1 MKKIFLLLFLATAT
15 AFGQKPI
22 FTSAKVKAATV
33 YFNSAEISQSAAV
46 TLPAG
51 TSEVVI
57 KNVANYLLENTLQV
71 GVPSNV
77 TILSSQFTNNYIS
90 EFETDENSPAL
101 KKVRDSIK
109 LVEEEIALV
118 YNQKTSEQKT
128 LELLDKNNQV
138 YGQQSGLSVTELMKM
153 VDYYKTK
160 RTETAN
166 TINTLTAKE
175 QKLNEKLTDL
185 KSKLEVNISKEEKI
199 STGKLVLQIMSETA
213 LSTQLD
219 ISYLTQGA
227 SWQPFYDLRADDIT
241 SPINML
247 YKAQVVQQTGI
258 DWKKVKLTL
267 SSGMPNQSS
276 FAPELTPWFLK
287 FYSAYD
293 DVVVEGYRTRSNADL
308 SETLQGQV
316 PGLNISTGS
325 GQPGANSTVILR
337 GHGSVNGNIEPLYVI
352 DGVPLSSENFK
363 SINPDDIASVSVLK
377 DANATSIYGNR
388 GANGVVVVKTKK
400 GKHKAEASVDKYTTI
415 TETQMNVTF
424 DIDIPYDIA
433 SNGKQHSVT
442 LKEIKL
448 PASYRHFSVPKL
460 EQEAFLLAEINDY
473 AKYNMLRGEANIIF
487 EGMYI
492 GKTQIN
498 PSQTADTLNLSM
510 GRDKKISV
518 KRETVAE
525 KSSTKFLSSGKEQV
539 FTYDIIIR
547 NNKKEAAKLTLKDQ
561 YPVSTD
567 KEIEVELLQSDSAKV
582 DKETGILTWEMSL
595 KPTETK
601 KVRISYKVKSPKS
614 KTLANL

>member
-15 AFGQKPI
+15 AFAQKPV
-22 FTSAKVKAATV
+22 FASAKVKAATV

-57 KNVANYLLENTLQV
+57 KNVANYLLENTLLI
-71 GVPSNV
+71 GAPANV

-90 EFETDENSPAL
+90 EFEPDENSPAL

-109 LVEEEIALV
+109 LVEKEVALV
-118 YNQKTSEQKT
+118 VNQKTSEQKT

-138 YGQQSGLSVTELMKM
+138 YGQQSGLSVAELMKM
-153 VDYYKTK
+153 VDYYKAK

-166 TINTLTAKE
+166 TINTLYAKE
-175 QKLNEKLTDL
+175 QKLNEKLADL
-185 KSKLEVNISKEEKI
+185 RSRLEVNISKEEKV
-199 STGKLVLQIMSETA
+199 STGKLVLQIMSDA
-213 LSTQLD
+213 AISTQLD

-227 SWQPFYDLRADDIT
+227 SWQPFYDLRADNIT

-267 SSGMPNQSS
+267 SSGSPNQSS
-276 FAPELTPWFLK
+276 YAPELSSWFLR
-287 FYSAYD
+287 FDYPLD
-293 DVVVEGYRTRSNADL
+293 DVVVEGYRTTTKAKSNVAVTTIT
-308 SETLQGQV
+308 SKTIEGRPNANFAQTLQGQV
-316 PGLNISTGS
+316 PGLMISTG
-325 GQPGANSTVILR
+325 N
-337 GHGSVNGNIEPLYVI
+337 GSPALEE
-352 DGVPLSSENFK
+352 S
-363 SINPDDIASVSVLK
+363 
-377 DANATSIYGNR
+377 
-388 GANGVVVVKTKK
+388 
-400 GKHKAEASVDKYTTI
+400 SVDKYTVI
-415 TETQMNVTF
+415 TENQMNVSF

-448 PASYRHFSVPKL
+448 PATYKHYSVPKL
-460 EQEAFLLAEINDY
+460 EQEAFLLAEISDY
-473 AKYNMLRGEANIIF
+473 AKHNLLRGEANIIF

-492 GKTQIN
+492 GKTSIN

-518 KRETVAE
+518 KRELIAE
-525 KSSTKFLSSGKEQV
+525 KSSTKFLSSGREQV

-561 YPVSTD
+561 YPISTD

-582 DKETGILTWEMSL
+582 ETETGILSWELNL
-595 KPTETK
+595 KPGETK
-601 KVRISYKVKSPKS
+601 KVRISYRVKAPKS
-614 KTLANL
+614 KPVYNL

>member
-1 MKKIFLLLFLATAT
+1 MKKIFLLLFLASAA
-15 AFGQKPI
+15 AFAQKPV
-22 FTSAKVKAATV
+22 FTTAKVKAATV

-57 KNVANYLLENTLQV
+57 KNVANYLLENTLQI
-71 GVPSNV
+71 GAPSNV

-90 EFETDENSPAL
+90 EFEPDENSPAL
-101 KKVRDSIK
+101 KKVRDSIS
-109 LVEEEIALV
+109 LVEKEIALV
-118 YNQKTSEQKT
+118 VNQKTSEQKT

-166 TINTLTAKE
+166 TINTLAAKE
-175 QKLNEKLTDL
+175 EKLNKKLADL
-185 KSKLEVNISKEEKI
+185 KSKLEVNISKEEKV

-227 SWQPFYDLRADDIT
+227 SWQPFYDLRADNI
-241 SPINML
+241 SEPINML

-267 SSGMPNQSS
+267 SSGSPNQSS
-276 FAPELTPWFLK
+276 YAPELSPWFLR
-287 FYSAYD
+287 FSD
-293 DVVVEGYRTRSNADL
+293 FTSRIIQGRSNADFA
-308 SETLQGQV
+308 ETLQGQV

-325 GQPGANSTVILR
+325 GQPGANSTIVIR
-337 GHGSVNGNIEPLYVI
+337 GYGSVNGTLEPLYVI
-352 DGVPLSSENFK
+352 DGVPLNAENFK
-363 SINPDDIASVSVLK
+363 SINPDDVASISVLK

-388 GANGVVVVKTKK
+388 GANGVVIVKTKK
-400 GKHKAEASVDKYTTI
+400 GKRKEKASVEDYTTI
-415 TETQMNVTF
+415 TENQMNVSF
-424 DIDIPYDIA
+424 DIDLPYDIA

-448 PASYRHFSVPKL
+448 PATYKHYSIPKL
-460 EQEAFLLAEINDY
+460 EQEAFLLAEISDY
-473 AKYNMLRGEANIIF
+473 AKYNLLKGEANIIF
-487 EGMYI
+487 ENIYI
-492 GKTQIN
+492 GKTSIN
-498 PSQTADTLNLSM
+498 PLQTTDTLNLSM
-510 GRDKKISV
+510 GRDKKVSV
-518 KRETVAE
+518 KRELVAE
-525 KSSTKFLSSGKEQV
+525 KSSTKFFSSGKEQV
-539 FTYDIIIR
+539 FTYDIIVR

-567 KEIEVELLQSDSAKV
+567 KDIEVELLQSNSAKI
-582 DKETGILTWEMSL
+582 DEETGILTWEMNL
-595 KPTETK
+595 KPAETK
-601 KVRISYKVKSPKS
+601 KVRISYKVKAPKS
-614 KTLANL
+614 KAIDNL

>member
-1 MKKIFLLLFLATAT
+1 MKKIFLLLFLASAA
-15 AFGQKPI
+15 AFAQKPI

-33 YFNSAEISQSAAV
+33 YFNSAEITQSAAV

-90 EFETDENSPAL
+90 EFEPDENSPAL
-101 KKVRDSIK
+101 KKVRDSIT
-109 LVEEEIALV
+109 LVEKEIALV
-118 YNQKTSEQKT
+118 VNQKTSEQKT

-153 VDYYKTK
+153 VDYYKAK

-166 TINTLTAKE
+166 TINTLYTKE
-175 QKLNEKLTDL
+175 QKLNEKLANL
-185 KSKLEVNISKEEKI
+185 KSRLEVNISKEEKI

-247 YKAQVVQQTGI
+247 YKAQVVQNTGI

-267 SSGMPNQSS
+267 SSGSPNQNSY
-276 FAPELTPWFLK
+276 APELTPWFLR
-287 FYSAYD
+287 FD
-293 DVVVEGYRTRSNADL
+293 QTILEEVVTVQKRFKGKPNADFVQ
-308 SETLQGQV
+308 TLQGQV
-316 PGLNISTGS
+316 PGLMISTGNVS
-325 GQPGANSTVILR
+325 PAL
-337 GHGSVNGNIEPLYVI
+337 EE
-352 DGVPLSSENFK
+352 SS
-363 SINPDDIASVSVLK
+363 L
-377 DANATSIYGNR
+377 
-388 GANGVVVVKTKK
+388 
-400 GKHKAEASVDKYTTI
+400 DKYTTI
-415 TETQMNVTF
+415 TENQMNVSF

-448 PASYRHFSVPKL
+448 PATYRHFSVPKL
-460 EQEAFLLAEINDY
+460 EQEAFLLAEISDY

-525 KSSTKFLSSGKEQV
+525 KSSAKFLSSGKEQV

-567 KEIEVELLQSDSAKV
+567 KEIEVELLQSDSAKI

-595 KPTETK
+595 KPAETK

-614 KTLANL
+614 KALANL

>member
-1 MKKIFLLLFLATAT
+1 MKKIAMLLLLACSFAY
-15 AFGQKPI
+15 AQKPV
-22 FTSAKVKAATV
+22 FTTAKVKATTV

-57 KNVANYLLENTLQV
+57 KNVANYLLENTLLI
-71 GVPSNV
+71 GAPSNV

-90 EFETDENSPAL
+90 EFEPDENSPAL

-109 LVEEEIALV
+109 LVEKEVALV
-118 YNQKTSEQKT
+118 INQKTSEQKT

-138 YGQQSGLSVTELMKM
+138 YGQQSGLSVAELMKM
-153 VDYYKTK
+153 VDYYKAK

-166 TINTLTAKE
+166 TINTLVAKE
-175 QKLNEKLTDL
+175 QKLNEKLAGL
-185 KSKLEVNISKEEKI
+185 RSRLEVNISKEEKV
-199 STGKLVLQIMSETA
+199 STGKLVLQIMSDTA

-227 SWQPFYDLRADDIT
+227 SWQPFYDLRADNIT

-267 SSGMPNQSS
+267 SSGSPNQSS
-276 FAPELTPWFLK
+276 YAPELNPWFLR
-287 FYSAYD
+287 FDTS
-293 DVVVEGYRTRSNADL
+293 L
-308 SETLQGQV
+308 SEIAVSSSRRKDKAGFKETLQGQV
-316 PGLNISTGS
+316 AGLEISTGS
-325 GQPGANSTVILR
+325 GQPGANSQVSLR
-337 GHGSVNGNIEPLYVI
+337 GA
-352 DGVPLSSENFK
+352 
-363 SINPDDIASVSVLK
+363 ASVS
-377 DANATSIYGNR
+377 D
-388 GANGVVVVKTKK
+388 
-400 GKHKAEASVDKYTTI
+400 YTTI
-415 TETQMNVTF
+415 NENQMNVSF

-448 PASYRHFSVPKL
+448 PATYRHYSVPKL
-460 EQEAFLLAEINDY
+460 EQEAFLLAEISDY
-473 AKYNMLRGEANIIF
+473 AKYNLLRGEANIIF

-492 GKTQIN
+492 GKTNIN

-518 KRETVAE
+518 KRELVAE

-539 FTYDIIIR
+539 YTYDIIIR

-561 YPVSTD
+561 YPISTD

-582 DKETGILTWEMSL
+582 ETETGILSWELNL
-595 KPTETK
+595 KPGENK
-601 KVRISYKVKSPKS
+601 KVRISYRVKAPKS
-614 KTLANL
+614 KPVYNL

>member
-1 MKKIFLLLFLATAT
+1 MKKIAMLLLLACSFAN
-15 AFGQKPI
+15 AQKPV
-22 FTSAKVKAATV
+22 FATAKVKAATV

-57 KNVANYLLENTLQV
+57 KNVANYLLENTLLI
-71 GVPSNV
+71 GAPSNV

-90 EFETDENSPAL
+90 EFEPDENSPAL

-109 LVEEEIALV
+109 LVEKEVALV
-118 YNQKTSEQKT
+118 INQKTSEQKT

-138 YGQQSGLSVTELMKM
+138 YGQQSGLSVSELMKM
-153 VDYYKTK
+153 VDYYKAK

-166 TINTLTAKE
+166 TINTLVAKE
-175 QKLNEKLTDL
+175 QKLNEKLADL
-185 KSKLEVNISKEEKI
+185 RSRLEVNISKEEKV
-199 STGKLVLQIMSETA
+199 STGKLVLQIMSDTA

-227 SWQPFYDLRADDIT
+227 SWQPFYDLRADNIT

-267 SSGMPNQSS
+267 SSGSPNQSS
-276 FAPELTPWFLK
+276 YAPELNPWFLRFDTSLDEIAVSSSHK
-287 FYSAYD
+287 RKDKAGSPTGD
-293 DVVVEGYRTRSNADL
+293 MQLESVVVQGYNTSTRA
-308 SETLQGQV
+308 
-316 PGLNISTGS
+316 
-325 GQPGANSTVILR
+325 
-337 GHGSVNGNIEPLYVI
+337 
-352 DGVPLSSENFK
+352 K
-363 SINPDDIASVSVLK
+363 SSVS
-377 DANATSIYGNR
+377 N
-388 GANGVVVVKTKK
+388 
-400 GKHKAEASVDKYTTI
+400 YTTI
-415 TETQMNVTF
+415 IENQMNVSF

-448 PASYRHFSVPKL
+448 PATYRHYSVPKL
-460 EQEAFLLAEINDY
+460 EQEAFLLAEISDY
-473 AKYNMLRGEANIIF
+473 AKYNLLSGEANIIF

-492 GKTQIN
+492 GKTLIN
-498 PSQTADTLNLSM
+498 TSQTADTLNLSM

-518 KRETVAE
+518 KRELVAE

-539 FTYDIIIR
+539 YTYDIIIR

-561 YPVSTD
+561 YPISTD

-582 DKETGILTWEMSL
+582 ETETGILSWELNL
-595 KPTETK
+595 KPGENK
-601 KVRISYKVKSPKS
+601 KVRISYRVKAPKS
-614 KTLANL
+614 KPVYNL

>member
-109 LVEEEIALV
+109 LVEEQIALV

-166 TINTLTAKE
+166 TINTLTTKE

-276 FAPELTPWFLK
+276 FAPELSPWFLR
-287 FYSAYD
+287 FENRQYDSLAYGNTNNVAIIGAASQELS
-293 DVVVEGYRTRSNADL
+293 DVVVEAYRTTTKAKSNVA
-308 SETLQGQV
+308 
-316 PGLNISTGS
+316 
-325 GQPGANSTVILR
+325 A
-337 GHGSVNGNIEPLYVI
+337 
-352 DGVPLSSENFK
+352 
-363 SINPDDIASVSVLK
+363 
-377 DANATSIYGNR
+377 
-388 GANGVVVVKTKK
+388 
-400 GKHKAEASVDKYTTI
+400 TI
-415 TETQMNVTF
+415 TEHQMNVSF
-424 DIDIPYDIA
+424 DIDLPYDIA

-448 PASYRHFSVPKL
+448 PATYRHFSVPKL
-460 EQEAFLLAEINDY
+460 EQEAFLLAEISDY